1 MAKRNSSY
9 KIPTPTFV
17 FNVLL
22 SVSIIF
28 ILLSIYSYLS
38 ELEHCPC
45 FVGKEMSNNV
55 DISFLKFYQLF
66 EIFVYVIFIFALFS
80 LKYGKRSGGNQKTI
94 LQIVSFI
101 SFVLLTGI
109 MGYMSFNVLNYYKT
123 LSNDCKCANQWQK
136 YFIYAQGIFSTLS
149 LARLLLAFFFILLVV
164 VMNFKK

>member
-1 MAKRNSSY
+1 MSKRNPVY
-9 KIPTPTFV
+9 KIPSPYFV

-28 ILLSIYSYLS
+28 ILLSVYSYLS

-45 FVGKEMSNNV
+45 FAGKETSNNV
-55 DISFLKFYQLF
+55 DISFLKFFQLF
-66 EIFVYVIFIFALFS
+66 EIFVYAIFLFSLFS
-80 LKYGKRSGGNQKTI
+80 LKYGKKSGGNQKTI
-94 LQIVSFI
+94 LKIVSFI

-109 MGYMSFNVLNYYKT
+109 MGYMSFNVLKYYKT
-123 LSNDCKCANQWQK
+123 LSNDCKCANKWQK

-149 LARLLLAFFFILLVV
+149 LIRLMLAFLFILLVI

>member
-1 MAKRNSSY
+1 MAKRNSAY
-9 KIPTPTFV
+9 KIPTPSFV

-28 ILLSIYSYLS
+28 ILLHIYSYLS

-55 DISFLKFYQLF
+55 DISFLKFFQLF
-66 EIFVYVIFIFALFS
+66 EIFVYAIFLFALFS
-80 LKYGKRSGGNQKTI
+80 LKYGKKSGGDQKTI

-109 MGYMSFNVLNYYKT
+109 MGFMSFNVLNYYKT
-123 LSNDCKCANQWQK
+123 LSNDCKCANKWQK

-149 LARLLLAFFFILLVV
+149 ITRLFVAFLFILLVA
-164 VMNFKK
+164 VMNFMK